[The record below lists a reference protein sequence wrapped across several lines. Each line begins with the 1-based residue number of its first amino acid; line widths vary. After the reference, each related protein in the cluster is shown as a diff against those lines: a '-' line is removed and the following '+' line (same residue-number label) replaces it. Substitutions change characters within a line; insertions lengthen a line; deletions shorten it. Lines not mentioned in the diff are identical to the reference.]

1 MFDTGLLNDQCRE
14 FPLAIDGVKWF
25 PRPLA
30 AQGGY
35 MARFKIGDQ
44 VRVRVLRNAAPSV
57 GGRANE

>member
-1 MFDTGLLNDQCRE
+1 MFDTGLLNEQCQK
-14 FPLAIDGVKWF
+14 FPLAIDWVKWF

-44 VRVRVLRNAAPSV
+44 VRVLRNTAPKR
-57 GGRANE
+57 GRTSK